1 MSRPLRRGRPARAA
15 LALALVLATLSACD
29 RSPRFK
35 AAPADTT
42 AMVPSDSNST
52 YVQMARLRW
61 DDPEQG
67 AEAADLTARVLLQDL
82 RNHPGQPIY
91 DRARALLDS
100 LSFGVETGGGSSF
113 VLTNLFARSNPSAGS
128 YPYLFW
134 REAGATH
141 SQSLEAGG
149 MHLIGAIAEPAGQS
163 GTPGTRIA
171 ALFSRVSSSGQQ
183 PFVFVWQHPPG
194 GASWR
199 LVQSLGADSLGSIG
213 SARLGYPD
221 ANGVVLVS
229 RATMP
234 ARGFDEC
241 LTCSHVNRVRSFR
254 WGEPGLVLAQED
266 IERTPYYTFVQL
278 IQALVANDRAGAGN
292 WVADP
297 SLIDTALGAGWGLTK
312 GLWRL
317 APGTPPTD
325 RDLVL
330 FRGQQEAY
338 RVHFAPRG
346 PDWIVTGFEPTTR
359 SVE

>member
-1 MSRPLRRGRPARAA
+1 MAAVAA
-15 LALALVLATLSACD
+15 LALVSCD

-35 AAPADTT
+35 GAGADST
-42 AMVPSDSNST
+42 AMVPPDSNAT
-52 YVQMARLRW
+52 YIQMARVRW

-82 RNHPGQPIY
+82 RNHPNAAIY
-91 DRARALLDS
+91 DRARELLDS
-100 LSFGVETGGGSSF
+100 LTFGVETGGGSTF
-113 VLTNLFARSNPSAGS
+113 ILTNLFARSNPSAGS

-141 SQSLEAGG
+141 SQALEAGG
-149 MHLIGAIAEPAGQS
+149 MHLVGALAEPQGQS

-171 ALFSRVSSSGQQ
+171 GLFSRVSSSGQQ

-199 LVQSLGADSLGSIG
+199 LVQSLGADSLGAIG
-213 SARLGYPD
+213 SARLTPPD

-241 LTCSHVNRVRSFR
+241 ATCAHVNRVRSFR

-278 IQALVANDRAGAGN
+278 IQALVANDWNEAGR

-297 SLIDTALGAGWGLTK
+297 SLLDSAIGYGWGASK
-312 GLWRL
+312 GSWRL

-325 RDLVL
+325 KDLVL
-330 FRGQQEAY
+330 FRGPQEAY
-338 RVHFAPRG
+338 RVHFSPRG
-346 PDWIVTGFEPTTR
+346 EDWIITGFEPTTR

>member
-1 MSRPLRRGRPARAA
+1 MSRVRRHPWSAGLIVT
-15 LALALVLATLSACD
+15 LALASLISCD

-35 AAPADTT
+35 SADADST
-42 AMVPSDSNST
+42 AMVPSDSNAT
-52 YVQMARLRW
+52 YVQMARVRW

-67 AEAADLTARVLLQDL
+67 GEAADLTARVVLQDL
-82 RNHPGQPIY
+82 RNHPGAPIY
-91 DRARALLDS
+91 DRARELLDS
-100 LSFGVETGGGSSF
+100 LTFGVETGGGASF

-134 REAGATH
+134 RETGATH
-141 SQSLEAGG
+141 SQALEAGG
-149 MHLIGAIAEPAGQS
+149 MHLVGAVAEPAGQS
-163 GTPGTRIA
+163 GTPGTRVA

-194 GASWR
+194 AASWR

-213 SARLGYPD
+213 SARLTFPD

-241 LTCSHVNRVRSFR
+241 ATCAHVNRVRSFR
-254 WGEPGLVLAQED
+254 WGEPGLVLEQED

-278 IQALVANDRAGAGN
+278 IQALVANDRTEAGR

-297 SLIDTALGAGWGLTK
+297 ALLDAAIGYGWGTSK
-312 GLWRL
+312 GSWRL
-317 APGTPPTD
+317 APGTSPTD
-325 RDLVL
+325 PDLVL
-330 FRGQQEAY
+330 FRGPQEAY
-338 RVHFAPRG
+338 RVHFSPRG
-346 PDWIVTGFEPTTR
+346 GDWFVTGMEPTTR
-359 SVE
+359 NVE